1 MALNEAGLE
10 TELRNTVF
18 HWVRSHYNNDAQA
31 MHNKEPLA
39 YLRKAQTNWE
49 KRIHKSLNSMSAELA
64 VPLARPRLQADA
76 QEIADKWNELSNYD
90 IDLSPYRPVTH
101 LRTFLMFFSG
111 FEAPTTE
118 ELSIYY
124 YFFFFY
130 SILAI
135 FKL

>member
-90 IDLSPYRPVTH
+90 IDLSPYRPVYAPKD
-101 LRTFLMFFSG
+101 FLDVLLWIRSPNYRG
-111 FEAPTTE
+111 IEY
-118 ELSIYY
+118 LLL
-124 YFFFFY
+124 FFFFLFY
-130 SILAI
+130 SSD
-135 FKL
+135 F